1 MRALPILVA
10 TLVALVAAPFADA
23 AAKSCSS
30 FAVITSY
37 DAAAKSVQLKA
48 EKGSESKF
56 FPKPEGAPKTS
67 KIPKKCSSKV
77 LKQASF
83 PVTPKGGRLT
93 ITQVRANFSNKML
106 NDTDDETWLPK
117 KLEELIA
124 AKTKVLV
131 VARPPVTDKKGPSG
145 LTTIYLPIS
154 QDGLDEI
161 KRIEA
166 QAEDE

>member
-1 MRALPILVA
+1 MRAISILVA
-10 TLVALVAAPFADA
+10 TLAAVAAPFADA

-30 FAVITSY
+30 FAVITAY
-37 DAAAKSVQLKA
+37 DADAKSVQLKT
-48 EKGSESKF
+48 EKGRESKF
-56 FPKPEGAPKTS
+56 FPKPDGAPKVS

-83 PVTPKGGRLT
+83 PVTPTGGRMT
-93 ITQVRANFSNKML
+93 VTQVRANFSNKMQ
-106 NDTDDETWLPK
+106 NDTDDATWLPR

-131 VARPPVTDKKGPSG
+131 VARPPVTDKKGASG

-154 QDGLDEI
+154 EEEIAEIARLD
-161 KRIEA
+161 A
-166 QAEDE
+166 QAQDE

>member
-1 MRALPILVA
+1 MRAITILVA
-10 TLVALVAAPFADA
+10 TLFAFLAAPFADA

-30 FAVITSY
+30 FAVITAY
-37 DAAAKSVQLKA
+37 DADAKSVQLKT
-48 EKGSESKF
+48 EKGRESKF
-56 FPKPEGAPKTS
+56 FPKPDGAPKVS

-83 PVTPKGGRLT
+83 PVTPTGGRMT
-93 ITQVRANFSNKML
+93 VTQVRANFSNKMQ
-106 NDTDDETWLPK
+106 NDTDDATWLPR

-131 VARPPVTDKKGPSG
+131 VARPPVTDKKGASG

-154 QDGLDEI
+154 EEEIAEIARLD
-161 KRIEA
+161 A
-166 QAEDE
+166 QAQDE

>member
-1 MRALPILVA
+1 MRATPILIV

-30 FAVITSY
+30 FAILTGY
-37 DAAAKSVQLKA
+37 DAEKKSVTLTA

-56 FPKPEGAPKTS
+56 FPKPDGAPKTS
-67 KIPKKCSSKV
+67 KIPKKCSSRV

-83 PVTPKGGRLT
+83 PVTPTGGRLT

-106 NDTDDETWLPK
+106 NDTDDATWLPK
-117 KLEELIA
+117 QIEGLIA

-131 VARPPVTDKKGPSG
+131 VARPPVTDKKGASG
-145 LTTIYLPIS
+145 LTTIYLPANEE
-154 QDGLDEI
+154 DLAEI
-161 KRIEA
+161 KRIEE
-166 QAEDE
+166 QASDE